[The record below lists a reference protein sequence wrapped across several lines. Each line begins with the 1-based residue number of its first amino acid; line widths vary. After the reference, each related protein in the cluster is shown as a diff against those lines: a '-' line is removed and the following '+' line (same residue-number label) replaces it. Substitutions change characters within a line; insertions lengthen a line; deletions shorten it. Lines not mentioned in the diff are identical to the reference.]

1 MKLLF
6 RLLLLVGIIIVSLL
20 AFNIITDDDSNGV
33 SNAIVSMDNQ
43 GLIKRNNELERDN
56 EKLLIE
62 LEKAKQENV
71 ELKTKLAE
79 KEIHITELTNMYD
92 MEVIESEIREMGLT
106 TVCTINTTV
115 GEGILIDNWAPG
127 NTDGHFEGKYEI
139 VAYFDHSKVIIDDS
153 NINLSTQWISFS
165 EPSLLNELTCATT
178 NDGWFTR
185 DLTYQ
190 ELLQIQN
197 KADRVVKESAMEHF
211 NEIKKYVVNSLQL
224 KYENY
229 EIKFID

>member
-1 MKLLF
+1 MKLFF
-6 RLLLLVGIIIVSLL
+6 RVLLLAGIILL
-20 AFNIITDDDSNGV
+20 AFFAFTVVGSDDNSYIN
-33 SNAIVSMDNQ
+33 NAITTMDNT
-43 GLIKRNNELERDN
+43 GLIERNGQLEKDN
-56 EKLLIE
+56 ARLLVE
-62 LEKAKQENV
+62 LEKVKQENV

-92 MEVIESEIREMGLT
+92 MEVVQSEIRQMGLT

-127 NTDGHFEGKYEI
+127 STDGHFEGKYEI
-139 VAYFDHSKVIIDDS
+139 VAYFDHSKIIMNDN

-190 ELLQIQN
+190 ELLQIQD
-197 KADRVVKESAMEHF
+197 KADRVVKESAMEHL
-211 NEIKKYVVNSLQL
+211 NEIKQYVVNSLKL